1 MSRGT
6 SKGGLREKLRAERRE
21 FYLPYFQCGFGA
33 TAKRKK
39 SEKNA
44 AR

>member
-6 SKGGLREKLRAERRE
+6 SKGGLREKLRGERRE

-33 TAKRKK
+33 TVKRR
-39 SEKNA
+39 ERQKNA
-44 AR
+44 DH